1 MVVDP
6 SEEEF
11 EPQLVTYTLQIAGR
25 FVVVE
30 NVPARVS
37 LRTGERF
44 FSPETVEQL
53 QQAVW
58 DGEFHMRRVG
68 GDRQNFLP
76 RSLVGRAVLLIL
88 SVIAIPFSGVFLFL
102 LMVGTGDGTWGI
114 WLLRIAS
121 GEFFAALFATGW
133 VGLLWAVATPHWLPT
148 LAERV
153 GRRMSLCLLIPWVL
167 MLGFAL
173 WPW

>member
-53 QQAVW
+53 QQIVW
-58 DGEFHMRRVG
+58 DQESPVRVVET
-68 GDRQNFLP
+68 P
-76 RSLVGRAVLLIL
+76 
-88 SVIAIPFSGVFLFL
+88 VFQYP
-102 LMVGTGDGTWGI
+102 
-114 WLLRIAS
+114 A
-121 GEFFAALFATGW
+121 
-133 VGLLWAVATPHWLPT
+133 AVA
-148 LAERV
+148 
-153 GRRMSLCLLIPWVL
+153 
-167 MLGFAL
+167 
-173 WPW
+173 

>member
-53 QQAVW
+53 QQIVW
-58 DGEFHMRRVG
+58 DQKAPVRVVET
-68 GDRQNFLP
+68 P
-76 RSLVGRAVLLIL
+76 
-88 SVIAIPFSGVFLFL
+88 VFQYP
-102 LMVGTGDGTWGI
+102 
-114 WLLRIAS
+114 A
-121 GEFFAALFATGW
+121 
-133 VGLLWAVATPHWLPT
+133 AVA
-148 LAERV
+148 
-153 GRRMSLCLLIPWVL
+153 
-167 MLGFAL
+167 
-173 WPW
+173 